1 MSVFEKV
8 REIWDEIGEGCDSAS
23 EVMTNGWFLL
33 QAKTWEMKIILSALL
48 VLSGLI
54 MAMIYALAMIALPFI
69 GPLLLLIAFSY
80 YSHSSTRF
88 WVRFGFMM
96 YWTAIQLL
104 LGVVILC
111 VMKFLWPF

>member
-8 REIWDEIGEGCDSAS
+8 REIWDEIGEGCERGS
-23 EVMTNGWFLL
+23 EIMSNTWFLF
-33 QAKTWEMKIILSALL
+33 QAKTWEMKIILGALL

-69 GPLLLLIAFSY
+69 GPVLLLVAFSY
-80 YSHSSTRF
+80 FSHSSTRF
-88 WVRFGFMM
+88 WVRVGFMM

-104 LGVVILC
+104 LAVAIIGAL
-111 VMKFLWPF
+111 KFLWPF

>member
-1 MSVFEKV
+1 MSVFEKA

-33 QAKTWEMKIILSALL
+33 QAKTWEMKIILGALL
-48 VLSGLI
+48 VIACLI
-54 MAMIYALAMIALPFI
+54 MSVIYTLAMIALPFI
-69 GPLLLLIAFSY
+69 GPLLMLTAFSY

-104 LGVVILC
+104 LGVVILG

>member
-1 MSVFEKV
+1 MSVFEKA
-8 REIWDEIGEGCDSAS
+8 REIWQEIGEGCERGS
-23 EVMTNGWFLL
+23 EVMSNTWFLF
-33 QAKTWEMKIILSALL
+33 QAKTWEMKIILGALL
-48 VLSGLI
+48 AIACLI
-54 MAMIYALAMIALPFI
+54 MSVIYALAMIALPYI
-69 GPLLLLIAFSY
+69 GPLLLLFAFSY